1 LRALSFIV
9 LSLHP
14 KTSAGSGRRSPYR
27 PLDLS
32 YRNSGDQQEAD
43 GMMPQLP
50 CTGREQAVIRRVTL
64 FVALFLAGTAA
75 SSRAAD
81 PVRVLAAVTLKP
93 AMDAIA
99 EKYSGGEVLL
109 VYGPSPTLAKQ
120 IENGVPADIFF
131 SADTIWM
138 DELTQHH
145 LIKPETNID
154 FVSNHLVLI
163 GRKGSGNRVTI
174 APGFPLA
181 KLVGAGPL
189 AMCDPDSHPAG
200 RYGKASLVAL
210 DVWQSVE
217 HKIARADSPLLAVTM
232 VARGDVPFAIV
243 FATDAATD
251 GEVEIV
257 GTFPDDTHPKIGYP
271 VAVLTQSH
279 NPDALQFL
287 DYLKSAAA
295 LAMFQKFGYVTLGIG
310 D

>member
-1 LRALSFIV
+1 
-9 LSLHP
+9 
-14 KTSAGSGRRSPYR
+14 
-27 PLDLS
+27 
-32 YRNSGDQQEAD
+32 
-43 GMMPQLP
+43 M
-50 CTGREQAVIRRVTL
+50 GREQAVIRRVTL
-64 FVALFLAGTAA
+64 FVALFLAGTTA

-99 EKYSGGEVLL
+99 EKYRGVEVLL

-138 DELTQHH
+138 DELTQRH
-145 LIKPETNID
+145 LIKADTKTD
-154 FVSNHLVLI
+154 LVGNHLVLI
-163 GRKGSGNRVTI
+163 ARKGSGHRATI

-210 DVWQSVE
+210 DVWQSVD
-217 HKIARADSPLLAVTM
+217 HKIARAENPLLAVTM

-243 FATDAATD
+243 VATDAATD

-257 GTFPDDTHPKIGYP
+257 GTFPDDTHPKIVYP
-271 VAVLTQSH
+271 VAVLTQSR

-287 DYLKSAAA
+287 DYLTSAAA
-295 LAMFQKFGYVTLGIG
+295 LAMFQKFGYVTLGTG